1 MKKKKNLFLFSVKFL
16 KKSDQDK
23 TRVIRTCGYQKS
35 NTPCYSV
42 DNDHHLENVCQCF
55 DDGCNSASNKSILSI
70 ISTLILV
77 STRWFIAWLWN
88 STQTIL
94 WLYHNSFILYWQ
106 NYDKN
111 VIKLHAR
118 KHRVFHFFL
127 FESKPRY
134 IIPTYEWEWR

>member
-1 MKKKKNLFLFSVKFL
+1 MKRKKKSVLFSVKFL
-16 KKSDQDK
+16 KKTDQDK
-23 TRVIRTCGYQKS
+23 TRVIRTCGYRKS

-88 STQTIL
+88 CTQTCL
-94 WLYHNSFILYWQ
+94 WLYHNTFILYLQ

-118 KHRVFHFFL
+118 QTSCISLFL
-127 FESKPRY
+127 IWIEPKVH
-134 IIPTYEWEWR
+134 